1 MGSLILKLFNAPRRI
16 EDIGMGKYMA
26 RVLKHFGV
34 APDTRFMFVKM
45 AKSLL
50 NPVIFFRSKFIRE
63 FTAAKPKNLSI
74 SHETHVLHVPAD
86 NIIGLSELIESVNK
100 FYHDRRSE
108 IHKSSEGTYAYLINV
123 LRSKDDALDAKERAL
138 LAQILRFAAQP
149 TLMGL
154 ASEYIGM
161 VPVFHGYSLTRTDIV
176 PKDQE
181 FQGSQLFHR
190 DVGEKKL
197 LHLLVSITKVGQGD
211 GPFTYI
217 DAVAS
222 NKVMKKLGHQAGRVS
237 DEIVLNE
244 LKQDQIHKVLGE
256 PGHVVFINPEK
267 CFHYGARNTTGS
279 RIQLIITYA
288 PPNEAIEGGTCLYLP
303 KYKKEI
309 DLCDLSVPEK
319 RLLKLY

>member
-1 MGSLILKLFNAPRRI
+1 MGSLILKLYNAPRRI
-16 EDIGMGKYMA
+16 QDIGLGKYMA

-34 APDTRFMFVKM
+34 APNIRFMFVKI

-50 NPVIFFRSKFIRE
+50 NPVIFFRSKFIGQ
-63 FTAAKPKNLSI
+63 FTGAKPKDLSI
-74 SHETHVLHVPAD
+74 SKETHVLHVPAD
-86 NIIGLSELIESVNK
+86 NIVGLNELIETVNE
-100 FYHDRRSE
+100 FYHDRKDK
-108 IHKSSEGTYAYLINV
+108 IHKNSGGTYAYLINV
-123 LRSKDDALDAKERAL
+123 LRTNDDTLDAEERAL
-138 LAQILRFAAQP
+138 LAKILRFAAQP

-176 PKDQE
+176 PKDQVY
-181 FQGSQLFHR
+181 QGSQLFHR

-197 LHLLVSITKVGQGD
+197 LHLLISITKVGKGD

-237 DEIVLNE
+237 DDIVFNEIQQ
-244 LKQDQIHKVLGE
+244 KQVCEVLGE

-267 CFHYGARNTTGS
+267 CFHYGARNKTGS
-279 RIQLIITYA
+279 RIQLIISYA

-309 DLCDLSVPEK
+309 DLGDLSVPEK

>member
-1 MGSLILKLFNAPRRI
+1 MGSLMLKLFNAPRRI
-16 EDIGMGKYMA
+16 QNIGLGKYLA

-34 APDTRFMFVKM
+34 APNTRYMFVKIV
-45 AKSLL
+45 KSLIH
-50 NPVIFFRSKFIRE
+50 PVVLFRSKFIGQ
-63 FTAAKPKNLSI
+63 FTRAKPESLSI
-74 SHETHVLHVPAD
+74 SRETHVLNVPT
-86 NIIGLSELIESVNK
+86 NNLVGLSELIGSVNK
-100 FYHDRRSE
+100 FYHDRKDK
-108 IHKSSEGTYAYLINV
+108 IHKNAEGTYAYLINV
-123 LRSKDDALDAKERAL
+123 LRTNDDTLDAEERAL

-181 FQGSQLFHR
+181 YQGSQLFHR

-197 LHLLVSITKVGQGD
+197 LHLLISITKVGKGD

-237 DEIVLNE
+237 DDIVLSEIQQN
-244 LKQDQIHKVLGE
+244 QIHEVLGD

-267 CFHYGARNTTGS
+267 CFHYGARNTTGG

-309 DLCDLSVPEK
+309 DLGDLSLPEK